1 MIILVEDW
9 EERDCLLAD
18 VAFRGRDPG
27 KSIRTFS
34 GAAIKLGGA
43 CCILAALLAGRPV
56 LLTVSVLRCT
66 KLLLFRALSL
76 VLFCLQA
83 AAGDGVSEMAIGK
96 RCAGRVLLCLSC
108 GAWSLLVCDMG
119 WSISIRRRSCL
130 HAPRAL
136 HRSLHEQR

>member
-1 MIILVEDW
+1 MKFVEDW
-9 EERDCLLAD
+9 EERDYLLVI

-27 KSIRTFS
+27 KSIRSIS
-34 GAAIKLGGA
+34 GAAVKLVGA
-43 CCILAALLAGRPV
+43 CCNVAALLAGRAV
-56 LLTVSVLRCT
+56 LLTVSVLRSAEV
-66 KLLLFRALSL
+66 LQFRAASL